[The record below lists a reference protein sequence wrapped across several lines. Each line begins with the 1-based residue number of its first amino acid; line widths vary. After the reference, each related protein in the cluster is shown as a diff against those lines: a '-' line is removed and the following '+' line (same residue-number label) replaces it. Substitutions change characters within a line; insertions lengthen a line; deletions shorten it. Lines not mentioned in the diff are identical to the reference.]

1 MEVLLAARN
10 RTVAS
15 GITNALY
22 QCGCSVVR
30 HAADVEDALEEL
42 RRKAPDLLVA
52 MWNLPPE
59 TGVELIK
66 RAHADPECPDVPTLM
81 LSPHDDRYRVVQA
94 LKAGAD
100 GYLLRPFSP
109 KELAAAIDKALDR
122 SAVA

>member
-1 MEVLLAARN
+1 MRYIGTIGSFGVDS
-10 RTVAS
+10 VP
-15 GITNALY
+15 
-22 QCGCSVVR
+22 QCS
-30 HAADVEDALEEL
+30 
-42 RRKAPDLLVA
+42 
-52 MWNLPPE
+52 
-59 TGVELIK
+59 
-66 RAHADPECPDVPTLM
+66 DVPTLM